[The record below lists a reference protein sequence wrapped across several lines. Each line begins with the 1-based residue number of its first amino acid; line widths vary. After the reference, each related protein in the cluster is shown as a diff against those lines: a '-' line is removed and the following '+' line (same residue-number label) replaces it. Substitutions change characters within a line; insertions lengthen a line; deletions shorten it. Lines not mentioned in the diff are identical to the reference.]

1 MLTEADI
8 ERIMGAQ
15 RKFVE
20 STVNYDEEEIT
31 DDFYMIVEEDN
42 SVSETNGLM

>member
-8 ERIMGAQ
+8 ERIMGAV
-15 RKFVE
+15 RVFAERVTCADDDEIIDDMYFVHA
-20 STVNYDEEEIT
+20 DEP
-31 DDFYMIVEEDN
+31 